1 MTPGP
6 LFRVCA
12 ALIGYLLLVTARS
25 QVPAPDTAAKPAM
38 SNAGPAPAPALAFAS
53 TVASEEL
60 YDALKRF
67 PVFAS
72 LDKEKLGSP
81 IVIRVSL
88 EFGRMSTP
96 SNVASAVLTIGTLG
110 LLPAVSNRDL
120 LITYEVLVNSTVLS
134 SYSYS
139 KRVMRVFNMYSTDRT
154 HGLGDDGLA
163 WVMGT
168 AAQFADDLRR
178 DPRYA
183 ELQSEYHYYY
193 DSPSPAHH

>member
-1 MTPGP
+1 MTRVRAP
-6 LFRVCA
+6 LCRLCA
-12 ALIGYLLLVTARS
+12 ALIGGLLSATPARS
-25 QVPAPDTAAKPAM
+25 QAPDTGAKPAVP
-38 SNAGPAPAPALAFAS
+38 NAAPAPSIAFAS
-53 TVASEEL
+53 TIASEEL
-60 YDALKRF
+60 YAALKRF

-81 IVIRVSL
+81 IAIRVSL
-88 EFGRMSTP
+88 EFGRVSTP
-96 SNVASAVLTIGTLG
+96 SNIASAVLTIGTLG

-120 LITYEVLVNSTVLS
+120 LITYEVLVNSSVLS

-139 KRVMRVFNMYSTDRT
+139 KRVTRVFNMYSTDRT

-163 WVMGT
+163 WVAGT
-168 AAQFADDLRR
+168 AAQFADDLAH

-193 DSPSPAHH
+193 DSPAPQH